1 MLSPILCSLGMG
13 INFLVNK
20 FILIIYLFSESTTIR
35 KKAKKEIAMVNTER
49 RLAMDTHTDT
59 HKAKQANDGM

>member
-1 MLSPILCSLGMG
+1 M
-13 INFLVNK
+13 NK

-35 KKAKKEIAMVNTER
+35 KKEKKEIAMVNTER
-49 RLAMDTHTDT
+49 MLAMDTHTDT